1 MAEFNPAAGVKI
13 TSRPTIH
20 NAPLPAE
27 GQSLS
32 RHANDETWMGRC
44 RDCVLMLLPAGN
56 GSFSNYH
63 MVGAVLA
70 VPYVLWKVLPIPY
83 FSFTTVY
90 TFLLLLTGLPVI
102 VGYWMVMSHI
112 GPRKRSNVILP
123 GKNIEEYLDIKD
135 PALKAQYFGQKKIPM
150 QIFHDAYFEDKIEVK
165 GA

>member
-1 MAEFNPAAGVKI
+1 ML
-13 TSRPTIH
+13 T
-20 NAPLPAE
+20 
-27 GQSLS
+27 
-32 RHANDETWMGRC
+32 
-44 RDCVLMLLPAGN
+44 LLPAGN

-70 VPYVLWKVLPIPY
+70 VPYVLWKFLPIPY

-90 TFLLLLTGLPVI
+90 TLLLLLTGLPVI

-135 PALKAQYFGQKKIPM
+135 PALKARYFGQKKIPM

-165 GA
+165 GASSRPCPERDELTRARQATCSRLWSSVTTGLRTS